1 MICILI
7 VWFLMCYNK
16 LRLENSNWI
25 YLLELELLKVDIFF
39 ILKL

>member
-16 LRLENSNWI
+16 LRLENNNWI